1 MGRLSVCESL
11 LKVFKPVIGY
21 SNLLTTEFIP
31 LSDDDTPSEYVK
43 VNILGRYKPPPNQEH
58 TYFYNKNN
66 PEKEIQSFKLSEL
79 ENEEIYLYQAE
90 FQISRLLIG
99 SVACSRAAPLQR
111 KFEIRK

>member
-1 MGRLSVCESL
+1 MSTGRLFGSL
-11 LKVFKPVIGY
+11 FKVFKPIIGY

-58 TYFYNKNN
+58 TYFYNKND

-79 ENEEIYLYQAE
+79 ENEEIYLYQE
-90 FQISRLLIG
+90 GFQILDLWLANSH
-99 SVACSRAAPLQR
+99 
-111 KFEIRK
+111 